1 MRIACV
7 NYEPITTYRDQGW
20 SCERLG
26 RYYNPAAVASEVRV
40 MAYGDRDWRVSDT
53 VTVEGYATLADLR
66 RRCASFRPDVIRCYE
81 AVRPNCEYA
90 LLTALGLGVPS
101 YLSLHDGR
109 LQYPTQLGRFTVV
122 TAYTE
127 TLAQVAAQ
135 RLGRPVEVQLNGID
149 ADLFEPRATP
159 SIDPRIAGAR
169 HRILTVMRDDPVK
182 NVDTAIKATAILA
195 ETLGSVAHVVAGPG
209 SERIPFDGVHLG
221 LGPTRDR
228 TIVDYLSWCSCF
240 LQVQLVGDLGMAATE
255 ALMVGRP
262 IVATG
267 DDAGNTRL
275 HVDTSNGVLIPLDR
289 VRDAAC
295 VAEALHTCFS
305 REYDYAAIRRRAVGT
320 FGEESLRVRE
330 GERYSRL
337 ARREASARAG
347 LARMADAVVAPM
359 RVLEVRAGLAFERL
373 RQRIEQRAMM
383 LGR

>member
-7 NYEPITTYRDQGW
+7 NYEPITSYKDQGW

-26 RYYNPAAVASEVRV
+26 RYYNPAQVASEVLV
-40 MAYGDRDWRVSDT
+40 MAYGDRNWRVSET
-53 VTVEGYATLADLR
+53 VTVEGYTSLADLR
-66 RRCASFRPDVIRCYE
+66 RQCASFRPDVVRCYE
-81 AVRPNCEYA
+81 AVRPHCEHA

-109 LQYPTQLGRFTVV
+109 LQYPSPLARFTVV

-127 TLAQVAAQ
+127 TLARVAAE

-149 ADLFEPRATP
+149 ADLFQSSAAAF
-159 SIDPRIAGAR
+159 IDPRIASAR
-169 HRILTVMRDDPVK
+169 YRILTVMRDDPVK
-182 NVDTAIKATAILA
+182 NVDTAIKATTILA
-195 ETLGSVAHVVAGPG
+195 EKLGSVAHVVAGPG

-228 TIVDYLSWCSCF
+228 TIVDYLNWSSCF

-262 IVATG
+262 LVATG
-267 DDAGNTRL
+267 DDAGNTKL
-275 HVDTSNGVLIPLDR
+275 HVDTSNGVLIPIDR
-289 VRDAAC
+289 VRDAVC
-295 VAEALHTCFS
+295 VADALHTCLG
-305 REYDYAAIRRRAVGT
+305 REYDYAAIRRRAVAT
-320 FGEESLRVRE
+320 FSEESLRVRE

-337 ARREASARAG
+337 ARRQASARLG
-347 LARMADAVVAPM
+347 RMASAVVAPM
-359 RVLEVRAGLAFERL
+359 RVLQVRAGLAFEGL

-383 LGR
+383 VGK

>member
-26 RYYNPAAVASEVRV
+26 RYYNPAGVASEVRV
-40 MAYGDRDWRVSDT
+40 LAYGDRDWRVSET
-53 VTVEGYATLADLR
+53 VTVEGYASLTDLR
-66 RRCASFRPDVIRCYE
+66 RKCALFRPDVIRSYE
-81 AVRPNCEYA
+81 AVRPNCDYA

-109 LQYPTQLGRFTVV
+109 LQYPSQLAKFTVV

-149 ADLFEPRATP
+149 ADLFAPRPTS
-159 SIDPRIAGAR
+159 SIDPRIVGAR

-182 NVDTAIKATAILA
+182 NVDTAIRATTRLA
-195 ETLGSVAHVVAGPG
+195 EKLGSVAHVVAGPG

-275 HVDTSNGVLIPLDR
+275 HVDASNGVLVPLNR

-295 VAEALHTCFS
+295 VEEALHTCLG

-337 ARREASARAG
+337 ARRDASARAG
-347 LARMADAVVAPM
+347 LGRMTDAVVAPM
-359 RVLEVRAGLAFERL
+359 RVLQVRAALVFEGL
-373 RQRIEQRAMM
+373 RQRIQQPAMM
-383 LGR
+383 FGR

>member
-1 MRIACV
+1 MRIACA
-7 NYEPITTYRDQGW
+7 NYEPITTYKEQGW

-26 RYYNPAAVASEVRV
+26 RYYNPAGVASDVKV
-40 MAYGDRDWRVSDT
+40 LAYGDRDWRVSET
-53 VTVEGYATLADLR
+53 VTVEGYTSLADLR
-66 RRCASFRPDVIRCYE
+66 RKCASFRPDVIRCYE

-109 LQYPTQLGRFTVV
+109 LQYPSQLAKFTVV

-149 ADLFEPRATP
+149 ADLFQSNAVA
-159 SIDPRIAGAR
+159 SIDPRIVGAR
-169 HRILTVMRDDPVK
+169 YRILTVMRDDPVK
-182 NVDTAIKATAILA
+182 NVDTAVKATTILA

-228 TIVDYLSWCSCF
+228 TIVDYLNWSSCF

-262 IVATG
+262 LVATG

-275 HVDTSNGVLIPLDR
+275 HVDASNGVLIPLDR

-295 VAEALHTCFS
+295 VAEALHTCLS
-305 REYDYAAIRRRAVGT
+305 REYDYAAIRRRAVDT
-320 FGEESLRVRE
+320 FSEESLRVRE

-337 ARREASARAG
+337 AGREASSRAG
-347 LARMADAVVAPM
+347 FGRIAGAVVAPM
-359 RVLEVRAGLAFERL
+359 RVFQVRAGLAFESL

-383 LGR
+383 FGR